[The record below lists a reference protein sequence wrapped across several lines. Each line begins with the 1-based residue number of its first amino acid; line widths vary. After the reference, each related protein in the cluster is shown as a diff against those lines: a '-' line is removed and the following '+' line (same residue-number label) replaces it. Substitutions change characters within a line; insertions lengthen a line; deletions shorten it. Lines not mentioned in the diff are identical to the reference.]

1 MRTGGSRR
9 AGYTVAEPGSNR
21 PGTLLP
27 LNPDI
32 PAVDTPSMGVISVV
46 ADEPA
51 GAFPPR
57 SGRLM
62 VASVSVF
69 SAVAFVWMRAATPL
83 PYPQFQGLCERM
95 LSAGLSLAPGD
106 TFCDPAPWTSHA
118 AIVAAMLL
126 VAAGFVLACGILAA
140 TGRRGTALLPFIA
153 APAVS
158 FSGILLSDH
167 WWDAHVWPHGTIATG
182 VTTLALMSAPVV
194 VVAVSVRDR
203 RTVRAQPSLVAA
215 AVSGVAVAG
224 AVVGLAYLAR
234 AMLAHHF
241 GSIVSGFSI
250 GSVVPG
256 AIAMAIFGSLLG
268 PDRRWWPWSLVPT
281 ALLLSMAPSVALLVG
296 RERLVDWSQFGIVLP
311 LFLIGLVSSMWRPSA
326 LRLTPVIGG
335 DREGSPTEPAAIDMD
350 PIPQRRVR
358 PAVIRNAIAVGLLAV
373 SLVIFR
379 GDPLPSQLS
388 ASIPTYLGAR
398 TVVEDLRTKL
408 DLRRAMRVMDAYRAI
423 HGTYRG
429 FDASKGAAADPSI
442 HWIHGSPKQGG
453 TGCPIP
459 EVAIVSATNTEARL
473 AAVSESTNG
482 FCLQRSGGDLSYG
495 RASRFGGATPDPDVI
510 AQAIVGCGSTPWSA
524 AAVRP
529 FPVATM
535 CDGLEL
541 SGGYLL
547 CRASQALMTTAMERP

>member
-1 MRTGGSRR
+1 
-9 AGYTVAEPGSNR
+9 
-21 PGTLLP
+21 
-27 LNPDI
+27 
-32 PAVDTPSMGVISVV
+32 
-46 ADEPA
+46 
-51 GAFPPR
+51 
-57 SGRLM
+57 M
-62 VASVSVF
+62 VASVSVL
-69 SAVAFVWMRAATPL
+69 SAAGFVWMRAATPL
-83 PYPQFQGLCERM
+83 PYPQFQGLCERL
-95 LSAGLSLAPGD
+95 LSGGLSLKPGD

-140 TGRRGTALLPFIA
+140 TGRRGTALLPFLA
-153 APAVS
+153 APTVS

-167 WWDAHVWPHGTIATG
+167 WWDAHVWPHGTVATG
-182 VTTLALMSAPVV
+182 VTTLALMSTPVV
-194 VVAVSVRDR
+194 AVAVSVRAPR
-203 RTVRAQPSLVAA
+203 AVRAQPSLVAG
-215 AVSGVAVAG
+215 VISGLAVAG
-224 AVVGLAYLAR
+224 AVVAIAYLAR

-241 GSIVSGFSI
+241 GALVTGFSI

-296 RERLVDWSQFGIVLP
+296 RERLVDWSPFGIVLP
-311 LFLIGLVSSMWRPSA
+311 LFLIGLVSSMWRPAA
-326 LRLTPVIGG
+326 LRLTRVIGG
-335 DREGSPTEPAAIDMD
+335 DREGSPTELPAIDVN

-358 PAVIRNAIAVGLLAV
+358 PAVVRNAIGVGLLAV

-379 GDPLPSQLS
+379 GDPLPAQLS

-408 DLRRAMRVMDAYRAI
+408 DLRRAMRVMDAYRAA

-429 FDASKGAAADPSI
+429 FDVSKGVAADPSI
-442 HWIHGSPKQGG
+442 HWIHGSPRPGG
-453 TGCPIP
+453 TGNPIP
-459 EVAIVSATNTEARL
+459 EVAIVSATDTEARL
-473 AAVSESTNG
+473 AAVSGSTNG
-482 FCLQRSGGDLSYG
+482 YCLQRSGGELSYG
-495 RASRFGGATPDPDVI
+495 RASRFGGSDPGTDVI
-510 AQAIVGCGSTPWSA
+510 AQAIAGCGSTPWSA
-524 AAVRP
+524 AAVRR

-547 CRASQALMTTAMERP
+547 CRASQALMTTAMQRT